1 MEHLS
6 FEEVWVLHDGHK
18 VLYKRV
24 ADLEA
29 FINWDISILLVTE
42 PNHKVSE
49 EVHDLDSWVV
59 IAIDQTGRLI
69 YSQAAYIEAIAERP
83 LAKVKEYTLTLL

>member
-1 MEHLS
+1 M
-6 FEEVWVLHDGHK
+6 
-18 VLYKRV
+18 
-24 ADLEA
+24 
-29 FINWDISILLVTE
+29 TE